1 MCHREGQNRML
12 RINVKTQ
19 DQTTIFELEGKL
31 AGPWVAELEQS
42 WRSTIASW
50 AGATIV
56 VHLRA
61 VSFIDAAGK
70 ELLAAMHRQGAEL
83 VATGCMTRAIVAE
96 IKAGAAG
103 SAEAPRRGWFGKRSL
118 SLFLLMAALAIEP
131 GARAQENPQEKPM
144 LRLTLREAVSL
155 ALKQN
160 PQVQIAILNV
170 AESTQDKN
178 IALSALLPQARLE
191 ISDAVRRGNIETS
204 FGRPLPGVPQH
215 NGPFQIFD
223 AGPQFSMPI
232 LDLTLWRRWQAA
244 RQGVRANEA
253 QQQAV
258 REQVVL
264 LVVSQYLGCLRAG
277 ADVRAAQSRV
287 ELAQALYDQA
297 GDLQKHGVGT
307 GIDTLRSNVE
317 LQNEKQRLIVAET
330 QRRTALYALARL
342 LNLDPRQSIE
352 LGDELSFFETP
363 EYHPEQNLDRAWAAR
378 PEMRA
383 LAARQRAAY
392 EQKRAA
398 SESRLP
404 AIRFVGSWAY
414 EGISASSGIP
424 VYQYQVGVDMPLFT
438 GGRIRAEVARAEVE
452 LKKLGQER
460 EDLRSQIALEV
471 KTASANLDSARHQVD
486 VANLGVQLAREE
498 VSQARDRFN
507 AGVVNNI
514 EVISAQDA
522 LARANDNQIAALYLY
537 NQARADL
544 ARSIGQMELLYAK

>member
-1 MCHREGQNRML
+1 ML
-12 RINVKTQ
+12 RITV
-19 DQTTIFELEGKL
+19 DSAGQTTTFELEGKL
-31 AGPWVAELEQS
+31 AGPWVSELEQC
-42 WRSTIASW
+42 WRSTIASS
-50 AGATIV
+50 AGAAIV

-83 VATGCMTRAIVAE
+83 VATGCMTRAIVAK
-96 IKAGAAG
+96 IKACAGG

-118 SLFLLMAALAIEP
+118 FLFLLMAALAIGP
-131 GARAQENPQEKPM
+131 GARAQENQEKPM

-178 IALSALLPQARLE
+178 IAFSALLPQARLE
-191 ISDAVRRGNIETS
+191 VTDAVRRGNIETS
-204 FGRPLPGVPQH
+204 FGRRLPGVPQH
-215 NGPFQIFD
+215 NGPFQVLD

-232 LDLTLWRRWQAA
+232 LDVTLWRRWQAA

-253 QQQAV
+253 QQQTV

-307 GIDTLRSNVE
+307 GIDTLRANVE
-317 LQNEKQRLIVAET
+317 LQNEAQRLIVAET
-330 QRRTALYALARL
+330 QRRTALYGLARL
-342 LNLDPRQSIE
+342 LNVDPRQSVE

-363 EYHPEQNLDRAWAAR
+363 EFHPEQNLDRAWAAR

-438 GGRIRAEVARAEVE
+438 GGRIRAEIARAEVE
-452 LKKLGQER
+452 VKKLGQER

-471 KTASANLDSARHQVD
+471 KTANANLDSARHQVD